1 MLKSVPIG
9 SIFPEFLEENEYRFI
24 LVGHEKR
31 NYMVKKQAIKALENK
46 ISELNSISFFQKM
59 QFNFVKINEISD
71 DCAYSI
77 SNHFDDIKF
86 YIDRYKAKD
95 RFAFVYEISE
105 TISNK
110 DLLSI
115 PVFPKVWWI
124 SDETNKLKNEYF
136 ENIIFECNS
145 SEIKGFSGNGGEIN
159 ENIKKLFLKGNR
171 SKTDRYISFY
181 CKINNEKKSVR
192 NFEKQIELFRK
203 IINSIKELNSKVISS
218 GRTDSI
224 ANKSFFVPPQE
235 KGVGCEEIII
245 VGPYP
250 TEGFVNRVI
259 NELKPSNIWVIADST
274 WKKDILEKISQIDKV
289 CVVKVQT
296 ENGYGIVHA
305 KMYCVKYSNGET
317 QLYFGSVN
325 ASENSIDNN
334 AEFISSYR
342 LDAFSNDNQLQI
354 RDYFENLKNK
364 KDVGPIEVNLKN
376 FSKLLFPQISV
387 CKNETASSFVNWIR
401 KGSFFVKYDAD
412 SNFGS
417 LTINVKSSKLQKSQW
432 QTLLEGTPLESDQGA
447 VKTVLRFPY
456 AKERNSAKKTV
467 QHWKDKYGIVTEIGC
482 WVSEE
487 CIHDHKDEI
496 PPTNEARSKIVE
508 RIQSINDSEC
518 KKIADE
524 FITSI
529 NTKDKRLLRQLI
541 ILPKNFADEIIKKR
555 EQDKILIQEKAFLDR
570 YKSGYAQIPASA
582 LNMDFFES
590 IINDFINTCIIKSKK
605 MSKKQSSK
613 SAWAKKLAD
622 QLFDIHN
629 SPIKD
634 KIKRL
639 ESLWKNSQEFFIN
652 YYK

>member
-1 MLKSVPIG
+1 
-9 SIFPEFLEENEYRFI
+9 
-24 LVGHEKR
+24 
-31 NYMVKKQAIKALENK
+31 
-46 ISELNSISFFQKM
+46 M
-59 QFNFVKINEISD
+59 QFDIAKIDEID
-71 DCAYSI
+71 EDCAYSV
-77 SNHFDDIKF
+77 SKHFHDICF
-86 YIDRYKAKD
+86 YIDRYDAKD
-95 RFAFVYEISE
+95 RFSFVYEISE

-115 PVFPKVWWI
+115 SDFPKMGWI
-124 SDETNKLKNEYF
+124 SNKTDELKDECF
-136 ENIIFECNS
+136 ENIIFDCAS
-145 SEIKGFSGNGGEIN
+145 SEINGLSGKGGKIN
-159 ENIKKLFLKGNR
+159 EKIKKAFLRGNR
-171 SKTDRYISFY
+171 SKTNRFISFY
-181 CKINNEKKSVR
+181 CKINNEKKSIR
-192 NFEKQIELFRK
+192 KFEKQIELFRN
-203 IINSIKELNSKVISS
+203 IINSIKGLNSKVIFS
-218 GRTDSI
+218 DSADAT

-235 KGVGCEEIII
+235 KGVECEEVII

-250 TEGFVNRVI
+250 TEGFVNRI
-259 NELKPSNIWVIADST
+259 KNELNPSKIWVIADST
-274 WKKDILEKISQIDKV
+274 WKNDILEEISQIDRV
-289 CVVKVQT
+289 SVVKVQT
-296 ENGYGIVHA
+296 GNGYGIVYA

-342 LDAFSNDNQLQI
+342 LDSFPEKKKLKVLN
-354 RDYFENLKNK
+354 YFDDLKNQ
-364 KDVGPIEVNLKN
+364 KDVGPIEVDLKK
-376 FSKLLFPQISV
+376 FSRLLFPKISI
-387 CKNETASSFVNWIR
+387 CRNETASSFVNWIR

-417 LTINVKSSKLQKSQW
+417 LSINVKSGKLEKSQW
-432 QTLLEGTPLESDQGA
+432 QRLLEGTPLESDQGA

-456 AKERNSAKKTV
+456 AKERDFAKKTV

-496 PPTNEARSKIVE
+496 PPTNEARLNIVE
-508 RIQSINDSEC
+508 RIQSIKDSEC
-518 KKIADE
+518 KKIADD

-529 NTKDKRLLRQLI
+529 STKDKRLLRQLI

-570 YKSGYAQIPASA
+570 YKSGYAQIPASV
-582 LNMDFFES
+582 LNMDFLES

-605 MSKKQSSK
+605 MSKKQSPK
-613 SAWAKKLAD
+613 SAWAKNLAN
-622 QLFDIHN
+622 QLFDIYN

-639 ESLWKNSQEFFIN
+639 ESLWKNNQDFFIN